1 MEGGVGLQEIESYS
15 RFFDFTDK
23 DNDGKHSKVEY
34 VDNGNYLNPQSRAG
48 IFKAAD
54 NDRDGFVSRA
64 EYILNR
70 IITDEAKT
78 IVQAMDANEDGN
90 VERSEFIKHAMPDK
104 KLAAQVFIDLDTDRN
119 GILHIP
125 EYLKVWG
132 MWARHGRPSADKR
145 ISARKAELEK
155 SNQAKPSS
163 RRVPDLK

>member
-1 MEGGVGLQEIESYS
+1 MKTLQSLAPSIFLFLVLHATSAKSIRPELKLGTPLDPLGAKMEAGVGLREIESYS
-15 RFFDFTDK
+15 RVFGFTDK

-48 IFKAAD
+48 IFNVSD

-90 VERSEFIKHAMPDK
+90 VERSEFIKHAMPDT
-104 KLAAQVFIDLDTDRN
+104 LDTC
-119 GILHIP
+119 
-125 EYLKVWG
+125 
-132 MWARHGRPSADKR
+132 S
-145 ISARKAELEK
+145 
-155 SNQAKPSS
+155 
-163 RRVPDLK
+163 